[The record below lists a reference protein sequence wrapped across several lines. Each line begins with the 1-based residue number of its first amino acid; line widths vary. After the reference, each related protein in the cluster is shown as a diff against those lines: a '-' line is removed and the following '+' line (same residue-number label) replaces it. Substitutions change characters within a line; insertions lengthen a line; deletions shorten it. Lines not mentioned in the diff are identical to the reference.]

1 MDYNINIRNR
11 MGSGG
16 KSASRKKLSAKGSID
31 RSKTTMNMTSKLKSS
46 SGVLSSVSGG
56 KGLKAL
62 GKVAGKLGVLGAVMV
77 GAEKGA
83 NFGINLYSA
92 NTGNQIQSHN
102 ARTTLNT
109 ISSFGTNYAYGTLKN
124 EIFTKK
130 IISRQNF
137 GLDYGRELYKINV
150 EGTKNKRI

>member
-1 MDYNINIRNR
+1 VDYNINIRNR

-46 SGVLSSVSGG
+46 SSALGNVSSGSGG
-56 KGLKAL
+56 KML
-62 GKVAGKLGVLGAVMV
+62 GKVAGKSAIVGVILTSAMKL
-77 GAEKGA
+77 AS
-83 NFGINLYSA
+83 FGISMYSA
-92 NTGNQIQSHN
+92 NTGNTIRTHN
-102 ARTTLNT
+102 ARTTLKT
-109 ISSFGTNYAYGTLKN
+109 IGSMGTNYMYGALKN

-130 IISRQNF
+130 VISRQNF
-137 GLDYGRELYKINV
+137 GLDYGRELYQINV